1 MARYKK
7 YTVGYGDTIQ
17 GIAQGQ
23 AGTVDFWHDIVKYN
37 KLEYPY
43 IVDTPE
49 LKVQN
54 PEGWVTIGDTLIIP
68 IEIDLQ
74 TTNAN
79 SLSSRDQQLVLSL
92 ALGRDLSMTSDEDYY
107 KHRGSHDE
115 IFGLSASGKGDVQT
129 VEGVENLKQA
139 LLARLLTP
147 MGSLLLHP
155 GYGSTIH
162 DMIGRK
168 NTVDNMRILEDEIV
182 KTLKKDS
189 RVENVTAESS
199 YIEEDTYH
207 GEFTVQL
214 FSLQEYFSFVI
225 EGDSRG
231 QIVIL

>member
-1 MARYKK
+1 
-7 YTVGYGDTIQ
+7 
-17 GIAQGQ
+17 
-23 AGTVDFWHDIVKYN
+23 
-37 KLEYPY
+37 
-43 IVDTPE
+43 
-49 LKVQN
+49 
-54 PEGWVTIGDTLIIP
+54 
-68 IEIDLQ
+68 
-74 TTNAN
+74 
-79 SLSSRDQQLVLSL
+79 
-92 ALGRDLSMTSDEDYY
+92 MTSDEEYY

-115 IFGLSASGKGDVQT
+115 ILGLSASGKGDVQT

-168 NTVDNMRILEDEIV
+168 NTIDNMRILEDEIV

-189 RVENVTAESS
+189 RVENVVAESS